1 MPKLFKTG
9 YTGFITEIKQSIIR
23 SRYQAARLANRE
35 QLLLYLFVGK
45 RLSENIQAKKW
56 GAKVLHQISIDLQH
70 ELPGLRG
77 FSVRNLKNMR
87 QFAEEYAHLLIGQSA
102 TAQLKKGI
110 RQSATAQM
118 KMIGKSKG
126 FTENQLT
133 VFFSISFTHHILLLA
148 KCKGMEERFFY
159 VEKAAEEMWSV
170 SALQHQLSSKLYKH
184 QGKLPNNFKS
194 TLSTHIRSSALN
206 VFKDEYLFDFMSL
219 DEAEN
224 ERVFEETAVAG
235 IRKFIMSLGKG
246 FSFIGN
252 QYKVEVGG
260 NEFFIDLLFFN
271 RILQCL
277 VVFELKRGKFKPE
290 YAGKLNFY
298 LNVLDDKVKLQHENP
313 SIGIILCKEKNN
325 TEVEYSFR
333 NIKKAMG
340 VATYKLS
347 SKVPEE
353 MKGILPDAEKL
364 KKLI

>member
-1 MPKLFKTG
+1 MPKLFETG

-45 RLSENIQAKKW
+45 RLSENIKAKKW

-77 FSVRNLKNMR
+77 FSVSNLKNMR

-133 VFFSISFTHHILLLA
+133 VF
-148 KCKGMEERFFY
+148 
-159 VEKAAEEMWSV
+159 
-170 SALQHQLSSKLYKH
+170 SALVLHTIYCCLQNAKAWRRGFFMWKKL
-184 QGKLPNNFKS
+184 
-194 TLSTHIRSSALN
+194 
-206 VFKDEYLFDFMSL
+206 
-219 DEAEN
+219 
-224 ERVFEETAVAG
+224 
-235 IRKFIMSLGKG
+235 
-246 FSFIGN
+246 
-252 QYKVEVGG
+252 
-260 NEFFIDLLFFN
+260 
-271 RILQCL
+271 
-277 VVFELKRGKFKPE
+277 
-290 YAGKLNFY
+290 
-298 LNVLDDKVKLQHENP
+298 
-313 SIGIILCKEKNN
+313 
-325 TEVEYSFR
+325 
-333 NIKKAMG
+333 
-340 VATYKLS
+340 
-347 SKVPEE
+347 PEE